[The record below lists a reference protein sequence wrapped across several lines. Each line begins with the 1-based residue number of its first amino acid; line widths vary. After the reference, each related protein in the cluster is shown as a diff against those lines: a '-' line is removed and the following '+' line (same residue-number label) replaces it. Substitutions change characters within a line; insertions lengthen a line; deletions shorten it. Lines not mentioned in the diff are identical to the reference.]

1 MTSLDA
7 TPKPI
12 SGVTG
17 SPEVVVVDLG
27 SGNIGSIL
35 NMFRR
40 LGVEAKSTN
49 DPDLV
54 RAAPR
59 IVLPGVGAFDGVMS
73 RLNDS
78 GLIPVL
84 EQRVLGDRVP
94 MLGIC
99 VGLQLLGRGSE
110 EGILPGLG
118 WFDADVRRLP
128 SRHGDELL
136 RIPHMGWS
144 PTRVL
149 KPSAHLATL
158 ATGDRYYFVHSFAL
172 TCDRLTD
179 VLAVA
184 RYGEEFVAAVEV
196 DNVIGV
202 QFHPEKSH
210 RHGLAVLRD
219 FAQTEAG

>member
-17 SPEVVVVDLG
+17 SPEVVVIDLG

-40 LGVEAKSTN
+40 LGVEASSTN
-49 DPDLV
+49 DPDRV
-54 RAAPR
+54 SAAPR

-84 EQRVLGDRVP
+84 EQRVLGDRIP

-110 EGILPGLG
+110 EGVLPGLG
-118 WFDADVRRLP
+118 WFD
-128 SRHGDELL
+128 
-136 RIPHMGWS
+136 
-144 PTRVL
+144 
-149 KPSAHLATL
+149 
-158 ATGDRYYFVHSFAL
+158 
-172 TCDRLTD
+172 
-179 VLAVA
+179 
-184 RYGEEFVAAVEV
+184 
-196 DNVIGV
+196 
-202 QFHPEKSH
+202 
-210 RHGLAVLRD
+210 
-219 FAQTEAG
+219 